1 MKIIIAIV
9 LLATIVLALF
19 IYGKLQNPTV
29 KFSFNN
35 NTNIGY
41 YIESSQREEIK
52 TGSLSKRITTYWL
65 SYTDEKKSETLFF
78 SEKRDEVEAKMQDY
92 KRARQ
97 AGFTHEQ
104 SKLLISGYGLKNSHH
119 FFNYEK

>member
-19 IYGKLQNPTV
+19 IYGKLQTNCQI
-29 KFSFNN
+29 FFNN

-41 YIESSQREEIK
+41 YIESPERRNK

-65 SYTDEKKSETLFF
+65 SYTDEKIRTLFLV
-78 SEKRDEVEAKMQDY
+78 KRDEVEAKC
-92 KRARQ
+92 KI
-97 AGFTHEQ
+97 TNEQ
-104 SKLLISGYGLKNSHH
+104 GKLVLRNSPS
-119 FFNYEK
+119 F